1 MKVFPNSS
9 RFSYALLMLLLILS
23 IVGSFFLLYNHSISE
38 NTENTPYV
46 ALILSVIAI
55 AISIT
60 FYQSISRARNA
71 ANRYASQLKQIEEGQ
86 KALRRK
92 EEELKRQE
100 IATENQT
107 PEEDIEEVV
116 KKIIPQET
124 YEDKEAFLEKT
135 LSNIAKHHDI
145 VQAVAHTKQNNNQY
159 TITSSYAFF
168 SEKESQPFIEGETL
182 PGQVAKNKV
191 ILNLES
197 VPEDYIT
204 VLSGLGKGSPS
215 NLLIIPMIN
224 PENNDCIGIIELAS
238 FKAFDNKKVRLFEA
252 LSPKISNQLLIVG
265 NITKE

>member
-9 RFSYALLMLLLILS
+9 RFSYGILMLLLILS
-23 IVGSFFLLYNHSISE
+23 IAGSFFSLYNHSISE

-46 ALILSVIAI
+46 ALVLSIIAI

-60 FYQSISRARNA
+60 FYQSTSSARNA
-71 ANRYASQLKQIEEGQ
+71 ANRYASQLNQIEEDQ
-86 KALRRK
+86 KVLRRK
-92 EEELKRQE
+92 EEELKRKQ
-100 IATENQT
+100 IAAESQT

-124 YEDKEAFLEKT
+124 YEDKEAFLEKI
-135 LSNIAKHHDI
+135 LSSIAKHHDI

-168 SEKESQPFIEGETL
+168 SESEFLPFIEGETL
-182 PGQVAKNKV
+182 PGQVAKNKE
-191 ILNLES
+191 ILNLER

-215 NLLIIPMIN
+215 NLLIIPLIN
-224 PENNDCIGIIELAS
+224 PENNDCI
-238 FKAFDNKKVRLFEA
+238 
-252 LSPKISNQLLIVG
+252 
-265 NITKE
+265 